1 MARTAT
7 PRTLIAM
14 TSIQVEKRESRMT
27 TAYTLGIEEEYFL
40 AETHT
45 KNAISRM
52 PKSFIRRARG
62 LLGEQVTPELLQS
75 QIEVVTPVCASL
87 DEARQ
92 HLRRYR
98 RALQD
103 TAAEFGLEVFAAGTH
118 PMAEWA
124 EQTPTDKPRYA
135 KLAND
140 LKFLARR
147 NMMCGLHIHV
157 EVADPHLRIDVMNRM
172 LPFLPVL
179 LALSTSSPFWRK
191 HATGLMGYRLAA
203 YDELPRTGIP
213 DFFTNLADYTGFI
226 DTLVAAG
233 VIADASHVWWT
244 IRPSLRFP
252 TLELRIGD
260 SCTHLED
267 TLCIAALYRCLV
279 RALRR
284 RPELNGTWRNH
295 TRLLIEENRWRAQRY
310 GTTEGMIDF
319 ESRTLM
325 PFAAVIENLLALIA
339 EDAQALDCVAEV
351 EHARTILTR
360 GTSAAQ
366 QMALYRAAR
375 DAGASRIE
383 ALRQVIGWLAETTG
397 AS

>member
-1 MARTAT
+1 
-7 PRTLIAM
+7 
-14 TSIQVEKRESRMT
+14 MT

-40 AETHT
+40 AEAQS

-52 PKSFIRRARG
+52 PKAFIRRIG
-62 LLGEQVTPELLQS
+62 GVLGNQVTPELLQS
-75 QIEVVTPVCASL
+75 QIEVVTPVCQSL

-98 RALQD
+98 HALQEA
-103 TAAEFGLEVFAAGTH
+103 TREFDMEFFAAGTH
-118 PMAEWA
+118 PMAEWS
-124 EQTPTDKPRYA
+124 EQTPTEKPRYE
-135 KLAND
+135 KLATD

-147 NMMCGLHIHV
+147 NMMCGMHIHV
-157 EVADPHLRIDVMNRM
+157 EVNDPHLRIDVMNRI

-213 DFFTNLADYTGFI
+213 DFFMNLADYMSFV
-226 DTLVAAG
+226 DTLVQSGA
-233 VIADASHVWWT
+233 IEDSSHVWWA
-244 IRPSLRFP
+244 IRPSLRYP

-267 TLCIAALYRCLV
+267 TLCIAAIYRCLV
-279 RALRR
+279 RCLRR
-284 RPELNGTWRNH
+284 RPDLNGTWRNH

-310 GTTEGMIDF
+310 GTTAGMIDF
-319 ESRTLM
+319 NEKRIV
-325 PFAAVIENLLALIA
+325 PFADVIDGLLALIA
-339 EDAQALDCVAEV
+339 EDAVALDCTAEV
-351 EHARTILTR
+351 QHARTILTR

-366 QMALYRAAR
+366 QMAVYRTSR
-375 DAGASRIE
+375 DSGASRIE
-383 ALRQVIGWLAETTG
+383 ALRDVVGWLARSTS
-397 AS
+397 A